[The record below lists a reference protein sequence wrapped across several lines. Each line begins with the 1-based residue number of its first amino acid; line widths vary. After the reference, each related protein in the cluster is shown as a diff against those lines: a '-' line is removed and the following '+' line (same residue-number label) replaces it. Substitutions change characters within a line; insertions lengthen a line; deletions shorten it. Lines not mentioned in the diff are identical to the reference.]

1 MSYSDYTFQDK
12 NPVKRWLQ
20 QRRMVSATR
29 LGQQTRTADSATRC
43 HL

>member
-20 QRRMVSATR
+20 QRRMPEVYFSLAKPENAAT
-29 LGQQTRTADSATRC
+29 
-43 HL
+43 